1 VPNLKFKCAKA
12 PSTTT
17 SGNCAKRG
25 AENRRTIP
33 SPFRNDFNGRVAIG
47 MAANALTGT
56 HPVCDVPN
64 HMSNADFE
72 PARLT
77 VRLGALA
84 ANYRTFKRLSG
95 NACVAGVVKADGY
108 GCGALEAAKA
118 LRAAGCDTYFVAR
131 LSEGIAVRK
140 VIPDS
145 RIFVL
150 DGVQQQTIPAL
161 VSHKLTPVL
170 NSLDEIALWSDAA
183 QNARSEY
190 DAAIHFDTGMNRLG
204 LPHEE
209 LNTLANESN
218 SRLGGIRI
226 ALLMSHLACADDS
239 ESDMNREQFA
249 RFKSALARLPS
260 APASLASSGGVLL
273 GKDYCFDMVRPGIG
287 LYGGNPQ
294 VSGKPNPFETVAL
307 MTGKILQLRRVD
319 SGGSVGYGATFRIGR
334 DSTLATVALGYAD
347 GLMRALSNNGFGAI
361 AGHRAPIAGRVSM
374 DLVTLDVTS
383 VPASALHVG
392 ADVEFFG
399 DTISLEDAAATANTA
414 SYELLTSLG
423 PRIPRRYV
431 EAAR

>member
-1 VPNLKFKCAKA
+1 VSNINEVCEI
-12 PSTTT
+12 
-17 SGNCAKRG
+17 G
-25 AENRRTIP
+25 
-33 SPFRNDFNGRVAIG
+33 VAAQSLT
-47 MAANALTGT
+47 AA

-77 VRLGALA
+77 VRLGAIA
-84 ANYRTFKRLSG
+84 ANYRTFQRLSG
-95 NACVAGVVKADGY
+95 NATVAGVVKADGY
-108 GCGALEAAKA
+108 GTGALEAAKT
-118 LRAAGCDTYFVAR
+118 LRSAGCDTFFVAR

-140 VIPDS
+140 VIPDA

-150 DGVQQQTIPAL
+150 DGVQRETTAAF
-161 VSHKLTPVL
+161 VSHRLTPVL

-183 QNARSEY
+183 LKARTEY

-239 ESDMNREQFA
+239 DSDMNREQFS
-249 RFKSALARLPS
+249 RFKSALARLPA

-294 VSGKPNPFETVAL
+294 VSGKPNPFAVVAL

-334 DSTLATVALGYAD
+334 DTTLATVALGYAD

-361 AGHRAPIAGRVSM
+361 AGHRAPVAGRVSM
-374 DLVTLDVTS
+374 DLVTLDVTD
-383 VPASALHVG
+383 VPASALKVG

-414 SYELLTSLG
+414 SYELITSLG
-423 PRIPRRYV
+423 PRVPRRYV
-431 EAAR
+431 ETAR

>member
-1 VPNLKFKCAKA
+1 
-12 PSTTT
+12 
-17 SGNCAKRG
+17 
-25 AENRRTIP
+25 
-33 SPFRNDFNGRVAIG
+33 
-47 MAANALTGT
+47 
-56 HPVCDVPN
+56 
-64 HMSNADFE
+64 MSNADFD

-84 ANYRTFKRLSG
+84 ANYRTFQRLSG
-95 NACVAGVVKADGY
+95 NAAVAGVVKADGY
-108 GCGALEAAKA
+108 GTGALEAAKT
-118 LRAAGCDTYFVAR
+118 LRGIGCDSFFVAR

-140 VIPDS
+140 IVPDA

-150 DGVQQQTIPAL
+150 DGVQHETLPAL

-170 NSLDEIALWSDAA
+170 NSLEQIALWGGAA
-183 QNARSEY
+183 SKARTEY

-204 LPHEE
+204 LPHDE

-218 SRLGGIRI
+218 SRLRGIRI

-249 RFKSALARLPS
+249 RFKAALARLPA

-294 VSGKPNPFETVAL
+294 VSGKPNPFDVVAVL
-307 MTGKILQLRRVD
+307 TGKILQLRRVD
-319 SGGSVGYGATFRIGR
+319 TGGSVGYGATYRIGR
-334 DSTLATVALGYAD
+334 DTVLATVALGYAD
-347 GLMRALSNNGFGAI
+347 GLMRAMSNNGFGAI
-361 AGHRAPIAGRVSM
+361 AGHRAPIVGRVSM
-374 DLVTLDVTS
+374 DLVTLDVTD
-383 VPASALHVG
+383 VPSSALKVG

-399 DTISLEDAAATANTA
+399 DTIALEEAAATANTA
-414 SYELLTSLG
+414 SYEVITSLG

>member
-1 VPNLKFKCAKA
+1 MTFGV
-12 PSTTT
+12 
-17 SGNCAKRG
+17 
-25 AENRRTIP
+25 
-33 SPFRNDFNGRVAIG
+33 
-47 MAANALTGT
+47 AANALTGT

-77 VRLGALA
+77 VRLGAIA
-84 ANYRTFKRLSG
+84 ANYRTFQRLSG
-95 NACVAGVVKADGY
+95 NASVAGVVKADGY
-108 GCGALEAAKA
+108 GCGALEAAKT
-118 LRAAGCDTYFVAR
+118 LRSTGCDTYFVAR

-140 VIPDS
+140 VIPAS

-150 DGVQQQTIPAL
+150 DGVQQQTVPAF

-170 NSLDEIALWSDAA
+170 NSLDEIALWGAAA
-183 QNARSEY
+183 QNARTEY

-204 LPHEE
+204 LPPEE

-218 SRLGGIRI
+218 SRLGGISI

-239 ESDMNREQFA
+239 ESNMNREQFA
-249 RFKSALARLPS
+249 RFKSALARLPA

-273 GKDYCFDMVRPGIG
+273 GRDYCFDMVRPGIG

-294 VSGKPNPFETVAL
+294 VSGKPNPFQTVAL

-334 DSTLATVALGYAD
+334 DTTLATVALGYAD

-374 DLVTLDVTS
+374 DLVTLDVTDI
-383 VPASALHVG
+383 PAPALSVG

-423 PRIPRRYV
+423 PRIPRHYV
-431 EAAR
+431 ETAR